1 MLFIISTFL
10 LGCNGILHKKNKGFF
25 NHASSLYSSV
35 TDFFSKSSH
44 FDHHH
49 HKKEHKN
56 EFPDDYYHHKED
68 GHHKHHHHHG
78 HSPPDH
84 PNGVFYQNGYLG
96 HNFYN
101 YPIYGNYF
109 NGYHNYVGD
118 FHHIPFY
125 GNGFESLSYDHHFK

>member
-1 MLFIISTFL
+1 MD
-10 LGCNGILHKKNKGFF
+10 CNGIFHKKNKGLF

-44 FDHHH
+44 FDHH

-68 GHHKHHHHHG
+68 GHHKHHHQHG
-78 HSPPDH
+78 HGPPPYY
-84 PNGVFYQNGYLG
+84 PNGVYHQNEFLG

-101 YPIYGNYF
+101 YPVYGNYF

-125 GNGFESLSYDHHFK
+125 GNGFDSLSYDHHFKWQRFNC